1 MNLEDTIYK
10 RQSIRS
16 YDSTP
21 LDNETLDEIRNFIDN
36 AKELN
41 PDIRWS
47 YEILPTDS
55 ISTMMRWKAPHYIA
69 IFSEE
74 KDNFYQNVGFIFQ
87 QVDLFLQSKG
97 IGTCWIG
104 MGSPKNY
111 KNPDD
116 SQKFI
121 IIISVGKPNG
131 NLYREIGQF
140 RRKALDDISDK
151 RDERLA
157 PAQFAPSAS
166 NSQPW
171 YFTHNDDGSYD
182 LYRIKRRML
191 RNRLYGKW
199 NKIDNG
205 IALAHLY
212 VANRDSFKFYMKDNP
227 KELKGHFYEGSF
239 EI

>member
-21 LDNETLDEIRNFIDN
+21 LDNQTLYEIRDFIDN

-41 PDIRWS
+41 PNIKWS
-47 YEILPTDS
+47 YEILPTEN
-55 ISTMMRWKAPHYIA
+55 ISTMIRWNAPHYIA

-74 KDNFYQNVGFIFQ
+74 KDNYYQNVGFIFQ

-97 IGTCWIG
+97 IGACWIG
-104 MGSPKNY
+104 MGNPKNY
-111 KNPDD
+111 ENPNND
-116 SQKFI
+116 QKFI
-121 IIISVGKPNG
+121 IIMSIGKPNG

-140 RRKALDDISDK
+140 RRKSLDEISD
-151 RDERLA
+151 RTDEQLI
-157 PAQFAPSAS
+157 PAQFVPSAS
-166 NSQPW
+166 NTQPW

-182 LYRIKRRML
+182 LYRVKLGML
-191 RNRLYGKW
+191 RSRVYGKW
-199 NKIDNG
+199 NRIDTG

-212 VANRDSFKFYMKDNP
+212 VANKDSFKFYMKDNP
-227 KELKGHFYEGSF
+227 EEHKGLFYAGSF

>member
-16 YDSTP
+16 YDDSP
-21 LDNETLDEIRNFIDN
+21 LDDETLDEIRDFIDN

-41 PDIRWS
+41 PDIKWS
-47 YEILPTDS
+47 YEILPKEN
-55 ISTMMRWKAPHYIA
+55 ISTMLRWKAPHYIA

-74 KDNFYQNVGFIFQ
+74 KDNCYQNIGFVFQ
-87 QVDLFLQSKG
+87 QADLFLQSKG

-111 KNPDD
+111 DSPDD

-121 IIISVGKPNG
+121 ILISIGKPSG
-131 NLYREIGQF
+131 NLYREIDQF
-140 RRKALDDISDK
+140 RRKDLDEISDK
-151 RDERLA
+151 RDERLV
-157 PAQFAPSAS
+157 PAQLAPSAS
-166 NSQPW
+166 NTQTW
-171 YFTHNDDGSYD
+171 YFTHNEDGSYD
-182 LYRIKRRML
+182 LYRKKGRML
-191 RNRLYGKW
+191 RNKIYGKW
-199 NKIDNG
+199 NQIDIG

-212 VANRDSFKFYMKDNP
+212 VANADTFKFYRKDNP